1 MEGSSNAN
9 SAVRAP
15 VPPPPAVPS
24 VVVAVPA
31 PAPGVSS
38 SEFKVAL
45 LSIGGTVLTAILKAI
60 GVAALASGQWWA
72 IPASLAVTSLGYSI
86 ARGLAKRGAVIHSV
100 GAVTV
105 AAAS

>member
-1 MEGSSNAN
+1 MANENAKN
-9 SAVRAP
+9 LP
-15 VPPPPAVPS
+15 LLTPPPAVP

-31 PAPGVSS
+31 PAPGVRS

-45 LSIGGTVLTAILKAI
+45 LSIGGTVVTAILKAI